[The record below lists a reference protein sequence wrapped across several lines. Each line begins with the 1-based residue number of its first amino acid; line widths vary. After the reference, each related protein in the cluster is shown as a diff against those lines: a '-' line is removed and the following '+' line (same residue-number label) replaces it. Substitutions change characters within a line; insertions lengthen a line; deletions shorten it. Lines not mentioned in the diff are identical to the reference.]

1 MPILS
6 ESQIRQAT
14 PRDKAYKL
22 YDSRGLYLMVSTS
35 GAKLWRFKYHFG
47 PAERLLVIGKYP
59 DVTLQRARDKRDA
72 ARRLLVDGIDPAIQK
87 QAQKHALA
95 NSFGEIALEWL
106 AHQRH
111 AFTPKTFVKATWT
124 INDLLLPFIGKRPI
138 TELTHLELLNVFRR
152 LEKRGKNETAHR
164 TRQRCGQ
171 IFRYAIATGRAT
183 RDLTLD
189 LRGALAP
196 VVTKNHA
203 AVTDPAEI
211 GKLLL
216 AIDSYRGH
224 PATEIA
230 LKFAPLVFVRPGE
243 LRQAEWTEFDLN
255 GAEWRIPAHKMKMRE
270 MHIVPLAQ
278 QAVELLRELDPITNR
293 QRYVFSCL
301 RGGDRPMSEAALTS
315 ALRRMGYTGDQMT
328 WHGFRTIASTSLNE
342 LGFNPDIIELQLA
355 HAERNSVR
363 AAYNRALRL
372 AERRKMMQEW
382 ANHLDHLRIEAVA
395 AGRQTVV
402 PSREL

>member
-1 MPILS
+1 M
-6 ESQIRQAT
+6 
-14 PRDKAYKL
+14 
-22 YDSRGLYLMVSTS
+22 
-35 GAKLWRFKYHFG
+35 
-47 PAERLLVIGKYP
+47 
-59 DVTLQRARDKRDA
+59 
-72 ARRLLVDGIDPAIQK
+72 
-87 QAQKHALA
+87 
-95 NSFGEIALEWL
+95 
-106 AHQRH
+106 
-111 AFTPKTFVKATWT
+111 
-124 INDLLLPFIGKRPI
+124 
-138 TELTHLELLNVFRR
+138 
-152 LEKRGKNETAHR
+152 
-164 TRQRCGQ
+164 
-171 IFRYAIATGRAT
+171 
-183 RDLTLD
+183 
-189 LRGALAP
+189 
-196 VVTKNHA
+196 
-203 AVTDPAEI
+203 
-211 GKLLL
+211 LL

-363 AAYNRALRL
+363 AAYNCAQRL

-382 ANHLDHLRIEAVA
+382 ANHLDHLRIGAVA

>member
-1 MPILS
+1 M
-6 ESQIRQAT
+6 
-14 PRDKAYKL
+14 
-22 YDSRGLYLMVSTS
+22 
-35 GAKLWRFKYHFG
+35 
-47 PAERLLVIGKYP
+47 
-59 DVTLQRARDKRDA
+59 
-72 ARRLLVDGIDPAIQK
+72 
-87 QAQKHALA
+87 
-95 NSFGEIALEWL
+95 
-106 AHQRH
+106 
-111 AFTPKTFVKATWT
+111 
-124 INDLLLPFIGKRPI
+124 
-138 TELTHLELLNVFRR
+138 FRR
-152 LEKRGKNETAHR
+152 LEKRGRNETAHR

-189 LRGALAP
+189 LRAALAP

-230 LKFAPLVFVRPGE
+230 LKFVR
-243 LRQAEWTEFDLN
+243 R
-255 GAEWRIPAHKMKMRE
+255 
-270 MHIVPLAQ
+270 LAQ

-301 RGGDRPMSEAALTS
+301 RGGERPMSEAALTS
-315 ALRRMGYTGDQMT
+315 ALRRMGYTGDKMT

-363 AAYNRALRL
+363 AAYNRAQRL

-382 ANHLDHLRIEAVA
+382 ANHLDRLRIEAKSTA
-395 AGRQTVV
+395 RQTAVQA
-402 PSREL
+402 SES

>member
-1 MPILS
+1 MPILR
-6 ESQIRQAT
+6 ESQIRQAM

-35 GAKLWRFKYHFG
+35 GAKLWRFKCHFG

-111 AFTPKTFVKATWT
+111 AFTPKTFAKATWT

-203 AVTDPAEI
+203 AVTEPAEI
-211 GKLLL
+211 GRLLL

-243 LRQAEWTEFDLN
+243 LRQAEWTEFDFN

-270 MHIVPLAQ
+270 MHIVPLAR
-278 QAVELLRELDPITNR
+278 QAVEPLRELDPITNR

-301 RGGDRPMSEAALTS
+301 RGGDQRTARGRCEVSVQNDHVCRIAAWPLLSHDRS
-315 ALRRMGYTGDQMT
+315 ARSIRMLKG
-328 WHGFRTIASTSLNE
+328 NCP
-342 LGFNPDIIELQLA
+342 LG
-355 HAERNSVR
+355 SR
-363 AAYNRALRL
+363 AACQRP
-372 AERRKMMQEW
+372 
-382 ANHLDHLRIEAVA
+382 DRI
-395 AGRQTVV
+395 GVV
-402 PSREL
+402 PKRVVDSRQAIATDGGRWTWENDWRTRN